1 VNFGRAATASSF
13 FPEEEEEEEQAREKR
28 TARMFRVL
36 FDAFLFL
43 GV

>member
-13 FPEEEEEEEQAREKR
+13 FSEEEEEEQAREKR

-36 FDAFLFL
+36 FDAYLFL